1 MEENLNTTQPVLD
14 EQEVTTKKQ
23 PINILSIIG
32 CALPLVSAIIF
43 GLTIILS
50 NTTNSIKLIGVIT
63 ISLIGLALNLSG
75 FIISII
81 GLIRL
86 KKHSIKGLTIS
97 LSVIG
102 IIISIVAFAIFLVML
117 YLFLV
122 VHALADGLSKLVL
135 IMPLF

>member
-1 MEENLNTTQPVLD
+1 MEENLNTPQPVLD

-43 GLTIILS
+43 GITFILS
-50 NTTNSIKLIGVIT
+50 NTTNALNIVSVIV

-81 GLIRL
+81 GLIKV
-86 KKHSIKGLTIS
+86 KKYSKKGFTLIMSIL
-97 LSVIG
+97 G
-102 IIISIVAFAIFLVML
+102 IILSIVAFAICLVLL
-117 YLFLV
+117 YVLIVFQ
-122 VHALADGLSKLVL
+122 ALADGLSKLVL

>member
-1 MEENLNTTQPVLD
+1 MEENLNTPQPVLD

-43 GLTIILS
+43 GITFILS
-50 NTTNSIKLIGVIT
+50 NTTNALNIVSVIV

-81 GLIRL
+81 GLIKV
-86 KKHSIKGLTIS
+86 KKIL
-97 LSVIG
+97 
-102 IIISIVAFAIFLVML
+102 
-117 YLFLV
+117 
-122 VHALADGLSKLVL
+122 
-135 IMPLF
+135 

>member
-1 MEENLNTTQPVLD
+1 MEENLNTTQSVLD

-32 CALPLVSAIIF
+32 CVLPLVSAIIF
-43 GLTIILS
+43 GLIIILS

-86 KKHSIKGLTIS
+86 KKHSVKGLTIS
-97 LSVIG
+97 LSIIG
-102 IIISIVAFAIFLVML
+102 IILSIVAFAIFLVML
-117 YLFLV
+117 YLFLIM
-122 VHALADGLSKLVL
+122 HAFADGLSKLVF